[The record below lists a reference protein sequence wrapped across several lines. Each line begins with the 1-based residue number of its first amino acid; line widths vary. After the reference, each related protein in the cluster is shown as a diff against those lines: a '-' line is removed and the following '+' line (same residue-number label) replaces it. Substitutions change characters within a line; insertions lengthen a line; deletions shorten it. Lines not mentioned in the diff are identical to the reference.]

1 MARYNKMSKDLI
13 NNMLYMREHEKMC
26 NKEIADSL
34 GISAYTVLKYIGK
47 QPVEL
52 NRPKGGYYP
61 RPSNADKAKNTE
73 PMMPPLPETYL
84 IVQNMLTEVKSERHS
99 YVVDRKAQT
108 VEIDAKYMLDYNELN
123 TFIAELM
130 IIRRTLGES
139 IGVPLDMWT
148 NAPEGTELKI

>member
-1 MARYNKMSKDLI
+1 MGKHYKMSKDVI
-13 NNMLYMREHEKMC
+13 SNMLYMREHEKMS
-26 NKEIADSL
+26 NKEIADAL
-34 GISAYTVLKYIGK
+34 GIGVSTVIRHIGK
-47 QPVEL
+47 QPPEL

-61 RPSNADKAKNTE
+61 RCSNADKAKNTDS
-73 PMMPPLPETYL
+73 MMPPLPETYL

-108 VEIDAKYMLDYNELN
+108 VEIDSKYMLDYNELN